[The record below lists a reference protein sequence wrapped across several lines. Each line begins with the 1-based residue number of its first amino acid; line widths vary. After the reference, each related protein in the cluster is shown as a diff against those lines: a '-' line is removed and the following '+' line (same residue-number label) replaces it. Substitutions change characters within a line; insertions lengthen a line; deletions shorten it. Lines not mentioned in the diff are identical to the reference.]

1 MSSKQK
7 KWIRYRHKI
16 IRNLLAF
23 PFYLVCRKKYHFT
36 TETVKDS
43 NKRQYIIVM
52 NHQTPFDEFFVGLTF
67 KCPVYYVA
75 TEDIFSLGFLSRLL
89 EWAVAPIPIKKSTQ
103 DMNAIR
109 NIMQV
114 AKEGGTICIFPEG
127 NRTYSGCTEYVK
139 PAITKLIKM
148 TGLPVAVLKL
158 EGGYGVE
165 PRWSTELRKGKVTCK
180 VAEILEP
187 EEYKKMSQEEFYE
200 RLTKDFYVD
209 DTAGNISYQSNNRA
223 QFAERLLYVCPEC
236 GLTHFESSGNN
247 ISCKKCG
254 LTAEYT
260 ENLKLNNLSEKGL
273 KLPYT
278 TMKEWYNAQEKF
290 VAALNPDDFAKEPV
304 FSEKVVLS
312 KVRLYKSKVILS
324 KDCAFELYGNR
335 YILKCN
341 DKESA
346 FNIEMLFDDIKAVS
360 VLGRNKLNI
369 YYKDEV
375 FQIKSDDRFNAVKYL
390 HFYCHYKNTKS
401 EKDLKG
407 DGNEFL
413 GL

>member
-1 MSSKQK
+1 MGSKQK
-7 KWIRYRHKI
+7 KWVHVRHKI
-16 IRNLLAF
+16 IRNLLKL
-23 PFYLVCRKKYHFT
+23 PFYIACKRKYGFT
-36 TETVKDS
+36 TEVVKDS
-43 NKRQYIIVM
+43 HKRQYIIVM

-165 PRWSTELRKGKVTCK
+165 PRWTTERRKGKVSCR
-180 VAEILEP
+180 VSEILEP
-187 EEYKKMSQEEFYE
+187 EDYKKMSADEFYD
-200 RLTKDFYVD
+200 RLTKDFYAD
-209 DTAGNISYQSNNRA
+209 EAARHITYKSSRRA
-223 QFAERLLYVCPEC
+223 EYAERLLYVCPRC
-236 GLTHFESSGNN
+236 GLTHFKSSGNTL
-247 ISCKKCG
+247 SCKKCG
-254 LTAEYT
+254 LSTEYT
-260 ENLKLNNLSEKGL
+260 EDLHFKGV
-273 KLPYT
+273 PYA
-278 TMKEWYNAQEKF
+278 TMKEWYDAQEKYISS
-290 VAALNPDDFAKEPV
+290 LNPDDFTEEPV
-304 FSEKVVLS
+304 FTEKVIFS

-324 KDCAFELYGNR
+324 KNCSFELYGNR
-335 YILKCN
+335 YILKDN
-341 DKESA
+341 NLKN
-346 FNIEMLFDDIKAVS
+346 NIAMEMLFEDIKAVS

-375 FQIKSDDRFNAVKYL
+375 FQIKSDERFNAVKYL
-390 HFYCHYKNTKS
+390 HFYCHYKNIKS